1 MGRYIPED
9 LTEEDKAI
17 AEELKKRFIST
28 SELAQMYNVDSM
40 KIRLKIMK
48 LDYFYLLCE
57 EERRKEIFY
66 KIITDKDY

>member
-9 LTEEDKAI
+9 LTEEDKTI

-57 EERRKEIFY
+57 EERREGIFY